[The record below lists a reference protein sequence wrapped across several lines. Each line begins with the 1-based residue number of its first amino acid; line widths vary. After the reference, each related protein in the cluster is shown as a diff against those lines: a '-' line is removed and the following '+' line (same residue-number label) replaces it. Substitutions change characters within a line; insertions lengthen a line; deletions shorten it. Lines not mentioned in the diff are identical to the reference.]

1 MVELLSCDWKCI
13 ENQNSVQVRAEMVTT
28 ISIFNMVSSCFI
40 QMKTM
45 IAMAADIFVHQVTR
59 LHVNVYALIL
69 KIK

>member
-1 MVELLSCDWKCI
+1 
-13 ENQNSVQVRAEMVTT
+13 MVTT

-45 IAMAADIFVHQVTR
+45 IAMVADIFVHQVTR
-59 LHVNVYALIL
+59 LHVDVYALIP